1 MPFSRDILIR
11 FQHCD
16 PAGIVFYPRY
26 FEMVNQVIEDW
37 FAEALGM
44 SFQQMHIEL
53 GLGVPAVHLECDF
66 VKASRI
72 GEVVRF
78 NLAVKRLG
86 TKSFGLSVQ
95 GNHGDETRLKVDVT
109 LCCVSLGEDLVSMPI
124 PPDLK
129 AKMEAY
135 LA

>member
-44 SFQQMHIEL
+44 SFQQMHLQL

-72 GEVVRF
+72 GDVVKF
-78 NLAVKRLG
+78 DLSVERLG
-86 TKSFGLSVQ
+86 TKSFTLAVE
-95 GNHGDETRLKVDVT
+95 GNLDGPRLKVKVT
-109 LCCVSLGEDLVSMPI
+109 LCCVSLGDNLVSMPI

-129 AKMEAY
+129 SKMEEY

>member
-78 NLAVKRLG
+78 DLSVKRLG
-86 TKSFGLSVQ
+86 TKSFELTVA
-95 GNHGDETRLKVDVT
+95 GNLGGDLRLKVNVT
-109 LCCVSLGEDLVSMPI
+109 LCCVQLGDNLVSMPI
-124 PPDLK
+124 PPTLK
-129 AKMEAY
+129 SKMEGY